1 MKVFQAA
8 KDIAKTQRQTLGQVI
23 STLVRQSLGKDQTA
37 LSIRNGVPL
46 FTPKPSST
54 RPDLSLVN
62 ALRDE

>member
-37 LSIRNGVPL
+37 APVRNGVPL
-46 FTPKPSST
+46 FNPKPMSI
-54 RPDLSLVN
+54 RPDLSIVN